1 MSMAD
6 IIMKMPC
13 WYVVILILF
22 SLFYAVRGIIGE
34 QDRFK
39 ENKWSLIEKIIYF
52 SIQEFLFKVVITASS
67 FLALF
72 IANYI
77 FSSIGSLNDIGA
89 GTAVL
94 LIFLIF
100 WGITGVSGYL
110 TLLIVT
116 GKVPG
121 FNK

>member
-13 WYVVILILF
+13 WYVTILILF
-22 SLFYAVRGIIGE
+22 SLFYAVRGIIE
-34 QDRFK
+34 QQDRFK
-39 ENKWSLIEKIIYF
+39 EKSWSLTEKIIYF
-52 SIQEFLFKVVITASS
+52 TIQEFLFKVIITASS